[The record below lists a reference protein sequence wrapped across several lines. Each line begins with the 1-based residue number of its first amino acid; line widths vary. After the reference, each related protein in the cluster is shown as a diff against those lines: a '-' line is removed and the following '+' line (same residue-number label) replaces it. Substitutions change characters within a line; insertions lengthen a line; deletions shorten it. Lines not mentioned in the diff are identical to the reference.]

1 MPTERISMR
10 RVRELIRLSE
20 AGLSVRQLAGALRLS
35 VGAVSKYGRA
45 LRAAGLTWAV
55 AQTLDDGEL
64 ERRLFGAPAAESGFA
79 APDCAWIHQELK
91 RHRSVTLK
99 LLWEEYREQHGAQA
113 YRYSAFC
120 TAYRGW
126 QATLRRSMR
135 QPGCEASNMS
145 AVWASFAPSEVRA
158 IRMKCR
164 AASAP
169 VMNHLRPST
178 T

>member
-64 ERRLFGAPAAESGFA
+64 GDA
-79 APDCAWIHQELK
+79 
-91 RHRSVTLK
+91 
-99 LLWEEYREQHGAQA
+99 
-113 YRYSAFC
+113 
-120 TAYRGW
+120 
-126 QATLRRSMR
+126 
-135 QPGCEASNMS
+135 
-145 AVWASFAPSEVRA
+145 
-158 IRMKCR
+158 R
-164 AASAP
+164 AAGQLAREDEFAQLQQRA
-169 VMNHLRPST
+169 HLRAFGRGVGHGVGGAGGHGISPRGGWE
-178 T
+178 